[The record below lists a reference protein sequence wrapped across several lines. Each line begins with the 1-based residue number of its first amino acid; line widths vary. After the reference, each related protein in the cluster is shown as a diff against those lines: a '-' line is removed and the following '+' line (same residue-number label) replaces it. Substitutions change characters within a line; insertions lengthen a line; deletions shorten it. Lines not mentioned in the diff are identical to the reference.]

1 MEGAVDML
9 TDTKIHH
16 LIPCYQDSPEPAA
29 TTHED
34 SQSFEQ
40 TVSRFELQFSG
51 MIYTLM
57 ERILEMGRDSYNDAL
72 VNVIYR

>member
-1 MEGAVDML
+1 ML
-9 TDTKIHH
+9 YTRKE
-16 LIPCYQDSPEPAA
+16 SPEPAA

-40 TVSRFELQFSG
+40 TISRFELQFSG

-57 ERILEMGRDSYNDAL
+57 EKISEMGRDNYNDAL

>member
-1 MEGAVDML
+1 MTWLYLDFVINCIML
-9 TDTKIHH
+9 YICKE
-16 LIPCYQDSPEPAA
+16 SPEPAA

-40 TVSRFELQFSG
+40 TISRFELQFSG

-57 ERILEMGRDSYNDAL
+57 EKISEMGRDNYNDAL